1 MRPGLHIG
9 GLSVVPT
16 DAITAAAGGCWIGAV
31 ALDRSWLRWDRF
43 FLLLLA
49 YFSVMVVSA
58 VFGIGPMRG
67 YVAKLASQAY
77 LLGLPVLALGLLST
91 QRHLR
96 DAIRAWLVGSALVAL
111 LMAVSLIL
119 AMVSPQSAV
128 LSLVQHHLG
137 SLPLGPFVRY
147 KLAFINP
154 NILGAYLSASM
165 MLTLLAAYK
174 GWIRSRAAVL
184 LLSDLSMALIGTFSA
199 GSGGAVLGGAVWY
212 ALLRKP
218 EQSNS
223 ALAALVVGISVA
235 GAFVVAQAL
244 TPVPY
249 PSPLFALHVPG
260 TTLTLMPAS
269 RLQVWIYA
277 WHTFTVNPLT
287 GVGIGQPAAH
297 VLFTEPTGLQVLLR
311 DGHNVVLNLAAACG
325 ISGAVAICAI
335 MVAVWRRARFSRISE
350 GNAAAIATGIALLDV
365 LAYQGIGGGFEDSRF
380 VWFMIGL
387 LLVAAR
393 LREDLV
399 HDRRE

>member
-16 DAITAAAGGCWIGAV
+16 DAITAAAGGYWIGAV

-269 RLQVWIYA
+269 RLQVWIYT

-287 GVGIGQPAAH
+287 GVGIGQPVAH